1 MIEVQEYLWIQ
12 YPRPASSKDIMEY
25 VITHAQ
31 WLSCA
36 CPLFLKQFI
45 QLGDLMQ
52 RPISC
57 NCGCCCF
64 VGVSACV

>member
-25 VITHAQ
+25 AIIHAQ

-45 QLGDLMQ
+45 QLET
-52 RPISC
+52 
-57 NCGCCCF
+57 
-64 VGVSACV
+64 